1 MKTDELPILYIQRLL
16 EEVTLKAVCIVTPE
30 LLIEYGNDAMVTLF
44 GFDTIENLTK
54 CLYYDLFADREQ
66 FEFLVKKLTQTGT
79 LTGERVLFLRKGGP
93 VFWGRIH
100 CQKHLHNGMYY
111 AYITIK
117 DITEEIKKEEEVKE
131 RMMALEKLNA
141 EFDRFIYRASHDLR
155 SPISSIMG
163 LILIMKMDRD
173 PAERNK
179 LINMMET
186 SLQRMDKGIHRL
198 AYYNRN
204 RKEIP
209 RRTKINFGKILSQI
223 KDKVIHHANYTRIE
237 FSNQVQKISIPFYAS
252 RFRIELI
259 LEELIWNAF
268 DFHDLTK
275 TSLYISVKVVGGE
288 QDVTITVEDNGAG
301 IPKAYV
307 GSVFDMF
314 FRGSTVSKGSG
325 FGLFVVREAVNKLG
339 GTISLSSELGI
350 GTMVALTL
358 PNCKKAKDKPG
369 ER

>member
-1 MKTDELPILYIQRLL
+1 MKTDELPTLYVQRLL
-16 EEVTLKAVCIVTPE
+16 EEVTLTAVCIVTPD
-30 LLIEYGNDAMVTLF
+30 LLIEYGNKAMVTLF
-44 GFDTIENLTK
+44 GFDAMDDLTK
-54 CLYYDLFADREQ
+54 CPCYTLFADREQ

-79 LTGERVLFLRKGGP
+79 LTGERVLFLRKGGA
-93 VFWGRIH
+93 VFWGHIN
-100 CQKHLHNGMYY
+100 CQQHLHNGMCY
-111 AYITIK
+111 AYITFK
-117 DITEEIKKEEEVKE
+117 DITEEIKKEEEGRE
-131 RMMALEKLNA
+131 QMMALEKLNA
-141 EFDRFIYRASHDLR
+141 ELDRFIYRASHDLR
-155 SPISSIMG
+155 APISSIMG
-163 LILIMKMDRD
+163 LILIMKMDHD
-173 PAERNK
+173 PGERNK
-179 LINMMET
+179 LITMMET
-186 SLQRMDKGIHRL
+186 SLQRMDKGIQRL

-204 RKEIP
+204 RKEIT
-209 RRTKINFGKILSQI
+209 RRTKINFGKILSRI

-275 TSLYISVKVVGGE
+275 TGLYISVNVVGGE

-325 FGLFVVREAVNKLG
+325 FGLFVVREAVSKLG

-350 GTMVALTL
+350 GTRVVLTL
-358 PNCKKAKDKPG
+358 PNCKKA
-369 ER
+369 R